1 MKRLLPF
8 ALAILGI
15 TFAVSIMFLVTRNES
30 LRARLPVAGVRE
42 SVADAL
48 DKVTDLIDEEG
59 TE

>member
-30 LRARLPVAGVRE
+30 LRAKLR
-42 SVADAL
+42 
-48 DKVTDLIDEEG
+48 VTDLIEEEG